1 MPSLAHLK
9 SCIELAIKIGKG
21 RCALVQKGNSDIW
34 FSTTRIDPANGKAY
48 PELEPS
54 FFSWNSAKGRC
65 SYCKGY
71 GKIYDWMKEDLP
83 ASGDWWKLEDGSTC
97 PKCNGQ
103 RLNQIARNVVLE
115 SKKNKTLTLP
125 QLLSLPPSGVIQFLS
140 SLKITPL
147 QKPILET
154 ILPEISERLSFM
166 KKVGL
171 DYLTLDRETSSLSGG
186 EAQRIRLASQL
197 GSNLSGVLYVLDE
210 PSIGLHPVDNQRLL
224 AALRKLM
231 SRGNSL
237 LVVEHDAETIEQAD
251 YIIDVGPEA
260 GSNGGKI
267 MACGDKIISIKGRI
281 IRLLIVG

>member
-1 MPSLAHLK
+1 
-9 SCIELAIKIGKG
+9 
-21 RCALVQKGNSDIW
+21 
-34 FSTTRIDPANGKAY
+34 
-48 PELEPS
+48 
-54 FFSWNSAKGRC
+54 
-65 SYCKGY
+65 
-71 GKIYDWMKEDLP
+71 MKEDLP
-83 ASGDWWKLEDGSTC
+83 ACGDWWKLEDGSTC

-103 RLNQIARNVVLE
+103 RLNQIAQCVVLE

-125 QLLSLPPSGVIQFLS
+125 QLLSLPPASVIQFLS
-140 SLKITPL
+140 SLKISPL

-166 KKVGL
+166 EKVGL

-267 MACGDKIISIKGRI
+267 MACGDKIMALQEESSATYRPAI
-281 IRLLIVG
+281 